1 MMAATEEPVS
11 TEEPQARGIV
21 DDVINAVSDAVDE
34 SKDVANDITG
44 GAVGDIENAAH
55 NVQNKLGAGLPSLS
69 LPGSRKPGYWIAFM
83 VIAAAVLI
91 GASAQYAG
99 ENSSYGDYAV
109 SVGAVG
115 AGLGLLTLLV
125 YRSRDSNL
133 KKVQFELQ
141 GVGQVTNEMLIAFF
155 FFVWWV
161 VGACVLTFNFVPF
174 AITGNGYFSL
184 WAGAFASAGYL
195 ADASGRTLDSLA
207 SRARSKGPLF
217 GLIVPSVVLIIAT
230 TTDNSFGQSRLD
242 LDQCKYG
249 LSVGIISLVG
259 ILFLLALDDRG
270 SRLDFGRNGQRMA
283 DTLPKLVAFV
293 LVCLWAA
300 AAIVLTFDKPFTNT
314 SLANGY
320 FACWLGLI
328 LSFCFAVQEIEELR
342 KIVDDATAASA

>member
-1 MMAATEEPVS
+1 MMVATEEPVS

-55 NVQNKLGAGLPSLS
+55 NVQNKLGSLTAVHCA
-69 LPGSRKPGYWIAFM
+69 LRAPDWIAFM

-99 ENSSYGDYAV
+99 ENSSYSDYAV

>member
-1 MMAATEEPVS
+1 MAATEEPVA

-21 DDVINAVSDAVDE
+21 DDVINAVSDVVDE

-55 NVQNKLGAGLPSLS
+55 NIQNKLGAGLPNLS
-69 LPGSRKPGYWIAFM
+69 GPPHVLVLARKPGYWIAFM
-83 VIAAAVLI
+83 VIAAAVLT

-161 VGACVLTFNFVPF
+161 VGACVLTFNFLPF
-174 AITGNGYFSL
+174 FITGNGYFSL

-195 ADASGRTLDSLA
+195 ADASGRTLDGLA

-230 TTDNSFGQSRLD
+230 TTDNMLE

>member
-1 MMAATEEPVS
+1 MAATEEPMA

-21 DDVINAVSDAVDE
+21 DDVINAVSDVVDE

-55 NVQNKLGAGLPSLS
+55 NVQNKLGANLPSLS
-69 LPGSRKPGYWIAFM
+69 LPGSRKPGYWIVFM

-161 VGACVLTFNFVPF
+161 VGACVLTFNFLPF
-174 AITGNGYFSL
+174 FITGNGYFSL

-195 ADASGRTLDSLA
+195 ADASGRTLDGLA

-230 TTDNSFGQSRLD
+230 TTDNMLE

-300 AAIVLTFDKPFTNT
+300 AAIVLTFDGPDRFKVTG
-314 SLANGY
+314 NGY
-320 FACWLGLI
+320 FACWLGLV

>member
-44 GAVGDIENAAH
+44 GAVGDIENA
-55 NVQNKLGAGLPSLS
+55 V

-99 ENSSYGDYAV
+99 ENSSYLRRYGDYAV